1 MVNFYQHFLL
11 VQAFS
16 VLLVCAGPSR
26 VSREEDADIEEEPA
40 GETDDVPTGS
50 ATTTRPV
57 EGNQEGRS
65 RRAIGIPTE

>member
-57 EGNQEGRS
+57 VDQEGRS
-65 RRAIGIPTE
+65 RGAVGIPTE